1 MSLMKKLHQWA
12 QYVIADDILAHQN
25 SLPYQQA
32 FFLFLTLLITSAASL
47 LSCFVFALLGK
58 LVLVALTG
66 CACSMGIIGL
76 VVWYR
81 TRRIEASVNIIVIGL
96 MALNVVAIMLTGGLY
111 SLLVFNVVIPLV
123 LSLVYYGPRRMMQIF
138 VVIALL
144 VVVFIGVELLGK
156 TPEPI
161 LLLTSHA
168 LVYGGITLILL
179 YGIFGAF
186 YIADAIRQEAYN
198 AIQQERDSVQ
208 RRVEEATRNL
218 EEQQENI
225 TVINYH
231 LEERNMELQKAI
243 QVAEA
248 AKQLQADFLR
258 NASHEVRTP
267 LAAIMGFGEILAD
280 QIGNDNLAAQESLG
294 YIHQAGQ
301 SLLDIFNSILT
312 LSTIESSGIQLAP
325 VRLCLREF
333 VEQIAREFTAKAEAK
348 KLELRCEYRGN
359 AEDWM
364 EADIMY
370 LRQILHHLLSNAIKF
385 TDQGR
390 VHLIGEILADTAN
403 AGGEIVRWTVQDTG
417 VGITPE
423 FRDKLFVPFHQQ
435 DAGKTRLYGG
445 LGLGLAI
452 TKYLVDAMHGKVW
465 CESAIGDDASGT
477 TFIVELPIFNR

>member
-1 MSLMKKLHQWA
+1 MSMMKKLHQWA
-12 QYVIADDILAHQN
+12 RYIISDDIAAHQN

-32 FFLFLTLLITSAASL
+32 FFLFLTLLITAAASL
-47 LSCFVFALLGK
+47 LSCIVFAFLEK
-58 LVLVALTG
+58 TALVVITG
-66 CACSMGIIGL
+66 FACGMGIVGL

-81 TRRIEASVNIIVIGL
+81 TRRIETPVNIVIIGL
-96 MALNVVAIMLTGGLY
+96 MALNVLAIIFTGGLY

-138 VVIALL
+138 SVIALVL
-144 VVVFIGVELLGK
+144 LVFIVVELLGK

-161 LLLTSHA
+161 YQLTSNA
-168 LVYGGITLILL
+168 LVYGGMTLVLL
-179 YGIFGAF
+179 YGIFSAF

-198 AIQQERDSVQ
+198 VLEQERDSVQ
-208 RRVEEATRNL
+208 RRVEEATRHL

-267 LAAIMGFGEILAD
+267 LAAIMGFGEILSD
-280 QIGNDNLAAQESLG
+280 QIEEGNLAAHESLK
-294 YIHQAGQ
+294 YIYDAGQ

-325 VRLCLREF
+325 VRVYLREF
-333 VEQIAREFTAKAEAK
+333 VEQITQEFIGKAEIK
-348 KLELRCEYRGN
+348 KLRLISEYRGG
-359 AEDWM
+359 AEEWV
-364 EADIMY
+364 EVDIMY

-385 TDQGR
+385 TEKGTVRLLCETVID
-390 VHLIGEILADTAN
+390 AAN
-403 AGGEIVRWTVQDTG
+403 PNGGCVRWTVQDTG
-417 VGITPE
+417 VGIAPE

-445 LGLGLAI
+445 LGLGLAV
-452 TKYLVDAMHGKVW
+452 TKHLVDAMRGRVW
-465 CESAIGDDASGT
+465 CESEVGKGAR
-477 TFIVELPIFNR
+477 FIVELPKSA